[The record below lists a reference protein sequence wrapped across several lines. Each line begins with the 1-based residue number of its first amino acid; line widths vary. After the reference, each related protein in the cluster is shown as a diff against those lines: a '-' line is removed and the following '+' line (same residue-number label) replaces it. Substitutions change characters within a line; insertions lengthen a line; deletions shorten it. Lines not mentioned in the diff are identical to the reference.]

1 MHCPWW
7 KYHEAAAMIKMAY
20 TKEQRV
26 FSENIL
32 RMECLFENTLYFAS
46 HFSESYDWLDC
57 SLFK

>member
-7 KYHEAAAMIKMAY
+7 KYHEAAAMMAY

-26 FSENIL
+26 FSENIRRL
-32 RMECLFENTLYFAS
+32 ECLFEKTLYFAS
-46 HFSESYDWLDC
+46 HFTESYDWLDR